1 MKKEF
6 SEQEIYDTNQLFQAR
21 LKKEAD
27 DQKRVFYRILMVI
40 LFVFLAGAIIGYFV
54 GK

>member
-1 MKKEF
+1 MK
-6 SEQEIYDTNQLFQAR
+6 SQEEITRIDDLFQAR

-27 DQKRVFYRILMVI
+27 DQKRVFYRILLFV
-40 LFVFLAGAIIGYFV
+40 LFVFLAGGVIGYFV

>member
-1 MKKEF
+1 MKEY
-6 SEQEIYDTNQLFQAR
+6 SEKQMYDINEQFQAK

-27 DQKRVFYRILMVI
+27 DQRRVFYRILMVV

>member
-1 MKKEF
+1 MK
-6 SEQEIYDTNQLFQAR
+6 SEEEISKINDLFQAR

-27 DQKRVFYRILMVI
+27 EQKRVFYRILMVV

>member
-1 MKKEF
+1 MKEF
-6 SEQEIYDTNQLFQAR
+6 SEQEIYDTNALFQAR

-27 DQKRVFYRILMVI
+27 DQKRVFYRILITILVI
-40 LFVFLAGAIIGYFV
+40 FLAGAIVGYIF